1 MPGNHASEVSIRIA
15 SGKLYNSD
23 MSVEQLE
30 SAIKALAPE
39 ERERFAGW
47 FDEHRHELVRRRK
60 VEEAQQ
66 REILDRLHEVEK
78 NPKILEAFE
87 ENDLERLI
95 QDVTSKKTP
104 SRPR

>member
-1 MPGNHASEVSIRIA
+1 
-15 SGKLYNSD
+15 

-47 FDEHRHELVRRRK
+47 FDDHRHELIHRQK

-66 REILDRLHEVEK
+66 REILNRLREIQT
-78 NPKILEAFE
+78 NPEMLEPFDE
-87 ENDLERLI
+87 PDLERLI
-95 QDVTSKKTP
+95 HDVTSKKTP

>member
-1 MPGNHASEVSIRIA
+1 
-15 SGKLYNSD
+15 

-30 SAIKALAPE
+30 SAIKALPPE

-47 FDEHRHELVRRRK
+47 FDEHRHELIRRQK

-66 REILDRLHEVEK
+66 REILNRLHEIETH
-78 NPKILEAFE
+78 PESLETFE

-95 QDVTSKKTP
+95 HDVTSKKTP
-104 SRPR
+104 SRKR